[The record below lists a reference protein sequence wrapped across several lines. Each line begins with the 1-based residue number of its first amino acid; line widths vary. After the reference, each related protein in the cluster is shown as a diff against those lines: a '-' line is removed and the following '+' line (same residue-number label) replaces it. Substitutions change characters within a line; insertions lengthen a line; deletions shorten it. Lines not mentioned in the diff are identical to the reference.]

1 MARTTARV
9 EQETLISTAPAAG
22 SITVGTPA
30 WFAWLESATTFSFS
44 GPTGSF
50 TARKEGRA
58 RGGGYWKAYRTAH
71 GTQRRVYVGKSADLT
86 LARLNDAAAT
96 LAAALAP
103 PVGSG
108 APTVAVTNAA
118 AHLLAT
124 KLFVPPAR
132 AALVPRPR
140 LFERLQAGL
149 RDKLTL
155 VAAPAGFG
163 KTTLLS
169 AWRTTTVGSAVP
181 LAWVSLDPADNDP
194 LRFWSYTIAALDALA
209 PGSGT
214 AALALLQSPAPPPI
228 NSILTSVLNGISAP
242 SVAAGGDLTLVLDD
256 YHVITTPAI
265 HEALALLRDSQDH
278 TIRLANLSTPETRL
292 PLASLRAN
300 GAVTEL
306 HAADLRFT
314 PDEAATFLNDVM
326 GLALSGADVAA
337 LEARTEGWIAGL
349 QLAAL
354 AMRDSRDRPVFI
366 RTFSGSNRYIV
377 DYLAAEVFAR
387 QPGPVQT
394 FLLHTAILD
403 RMCAPLCDALLADE
417 GETVVNQ
424 HPAAAAPASQGV
436 LEDLERTNLFV
447 VPLDE
452 ERIWYRYHHLFAEVL
467 RQRLAHS
474 ATPAGVSRLHGRA
487 SAWYEQRGLVGEAVQ
502 HALHMADATRA
513 ADLIAQHGLLTIVG
527 GGVQTALDWLS
538 RLPAA
543 LLRDRPFLH
552 IIHALALLFT
562 NDLGAAQALLQD
574 VERSIGPD
582 TARAE
587 ADFLQGYVAGIRANI
602 ALYTGDLAGCVT
614 CGAQVLRLLPETE
627 LIART
632 TARLHAARAFRVTGD
647 VTAPAEQRAVAAV
660 APIRAT
666 RSVVGTLGAVANVA
680 LLQELQG
687 RLRAAA
693 ATYRELDQIIADP
706 ADLQGPRGLYSSP
719 AYYVGL
725 GDLHREW
732 NELDAADGYLAQ
744 ALELLPHT
752 LAVDADYAA
761 RGYIA
766 WARLQYARGEHG
778 AAQQTLATFA
788 DLAHGRGLASHL
800 ITRGVAVQA
809 QLALAAGNLA
819 AAVTWAD
826 ASGLHADDPIWFPR
840 EAEYLILARIWIGR
854 AGRESASDYL
864 AQALHLLD
872 RLLADASA
880 KARGASVLEI
890 LIVQAQ
896 ALWTQ
901 GARPVALATLGRAL
915 ALAAPEGYVRRF
927 VDEGPVLRVMLEA
940 AYSRGVERDYLTRLL
955 AACAPR
961 QPEPGAQAALAP
973 RLTTP
978 SVARA
983 ALAEPLS
990 ERERQVLRLIVDG
1003 KSNAEIAQALVI
1015 AVSTVKTH
1023 TNSIFGKLGVT
1034 SRTQAIARAREL
1046 PLL

>member
-9 EQETLISTAPAAG
+9 EQDTLVIGPEASVP
-22 SITVGTPA
+22 INVGTPA
-30 WFAWLESATTFSFS
+30 WYAWLESATTFAFS
-44 GPTGSF
+44 GPGGSF
-50 TARKEGRA
+50 TARKERRS
-58 RGGGYWKAYRTAH
+58 RGGWYWKAYRTAH
-71 GTQRRVYVGKSADLT
+71 GAQERVYLGKSADLT
-86 LARLNDAAAT
+86 LARLNEAAAT

-103 PVGSG
+103 PPPPEL
-108 APTVAVTNAA
+108 PTVAVTSPA

-132 AALVPRPR
+132 ATLVPRPR

-169 AWRTTTVGSAVP
+169 AWRATAEGSAAP

-194 LRFWSYTIAALDALA
+194 LRFWSYVIAALDVLA

-228 NSILTSVLNGISAP
+228 TSLLTSVLNAVSGASA
-242 SVAAGGDLTLVLDD
+242 AAGRELTLVLDD

-265 HEALALLRDSQDH
+265 HETLALLLDYLPPALH
-278 TIRLANLSTPETRL
+278 LVMLTRADPLL
-292 PLASLRAN
+292 PLARMRAN
-300 GAVTEL
+300 GSVTEL
-306 HAADLRFT
+306 RAADLRFT
-314 PDEAATFLNDVM
+314 PDEAAAFLNEVM
-326 GLALSGADVAA
+326 GLALSGDDLGA
-337 LEARTEGWIAGL
+337 LETRTEGWIAGL

-354 AMRDSRDRPVFI
+354 AMRDSRDRHTFI
-366 RTFSGSNRYIV
+366 RSFSGSNRYIV

-387 QPGPVQT
+387 QPEPVQT
-394 FLLHTAILD
+394 FLLRTAILD
-403 RMCAPLCDALLADE
+403 RMCAPLCDALLGDAS
-417 GETVVNQ
+417 ETVGNQ
-424 HPAAAAPASQGV
+424 HPATSTPSSQGV
-436 LEDLERTNLFV
+436 LEELERTNLFV

-452 ERIWYRYHHLFAEVL
+452 ERRWYRYHHLFAEVL
-467 RQRLAHS
+467 RRQLAGS
-474 ATPAGVSRLHGRA
+474 APPAAVSGLYSRA
-487 SAWYEQRGLVGEAVQ
+487 SVWYEQQGLVGEAVH
-502 HALHMADATRA
+502 HALNMTEATRA
-513 ADLIAQHGLLTIVG
+513 ADLIAQHGLPTIVG

-543 LLRDRPFLH
+543 LPRDRPFLG

-562 NDLGAAQALLQD
+562 NDLAAAEARLYD
-574 VERSIGPD
+574 VEHSIGPA
-582 TARAE
+582 TAPAA
-587 ADFLQGYVAGIRANI
+587 ADYLQGYVAGIRANI
-602 ALYTGDLAGCVT
+602 ALYTGDAAGCVT
-614 CGAQVLRLLPETE
+614 YGAQVLRLLPETE
-627 LIART
+627 VIART
-632 TARLHAARAFRVTGD
+632 TARLHTARAFRVSGD
-647 VTAPAEQRAVAAV
+647 VTAPAEQRAIAAV
-660 APIRAT
+660 GPIRAT
-666 RSVVGTLGAVANVA
+666 QSVVGTLGAVANVA
-680 LLQELQG
+680 LLQEAQG

-693 ATYRELDQIIADP
+693 ATYRELDPIISNP

-719 AYYVGL
+719 AYYAGL

-752 LAVDADYAA
+752 FAVDADYVA

-766 WARLQYARGEHG
+766 QARLQHARGEHG

-788 DLAHGRGLASHL
+788 DLARGRRLAPHL
-800 ITRGVAVQA
+800 ITRGAAVQA

-826 ASGLHADDPIWFPR
+826 ASGLHADDPIPFPR
-840 EAEYLILARIWIGR
+840 ESEYLVLARIWMGR
-854 AGRESASDYL
+854 AGRESSGDYL
-864 AQALHLLD
+864 PRALHLLD

-890 LIVQAQ
+890 LIVQAL

-901 GARPVALATLGRAL
+901 GAHPAALGTLGRAL

-927 VDEGPVLRVMLEA
+927 VDEGPALRVMLEA
-940 AYSRGVERDYLTRLL
+940 ARSSGVEPDYVARLL
-955 AACAPR
+955 AAFVERP
-961 QPEPGAQAALAP
+961 PETAERAALAP
-973 RLTTP
+973 RLTIP
-978 SVARA
+978 STSGAS
-983 ALAEPLS
+983 LAEPLS
-990 ERERQVLRLIVDG
+990 ERERQVLRLISEG
-1003 KSNAEIAQALVI
+1003 KSNAEVARALVI

-1046 PLL
+1046 QLL